1 MCVRVVKLMYQTP
14 LEKQRAFVNRMK
26 IDPDDMITQA
36 EAARIRG
43 VSEEAIRYLVKRGR
57 FKVFKIG
64 GKVFLSKREIE
75 RFKPSVGGRPSKKAA
90 SKSRQKK

>member
-1 MCVRVVKLMYQTP
+1 
-14 LEKQRAFVNRMK
+14 MK
-26 IDPDDMITQA
+26 IDSADMITQA

-64 GKVFLSKREIE
+64 GKVFLSKREVE
-75 RFKPSVGGRPSKKAA
+75 RFKPSVGGRPRKK
-90 SKSRQKK
+90 KTTKPRKRPTQN